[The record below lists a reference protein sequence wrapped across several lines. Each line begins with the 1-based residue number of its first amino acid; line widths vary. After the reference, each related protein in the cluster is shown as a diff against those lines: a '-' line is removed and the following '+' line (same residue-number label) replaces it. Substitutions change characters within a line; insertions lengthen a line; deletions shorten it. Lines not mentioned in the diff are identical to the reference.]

1 MNNNFNYILVFLI
14 ISYLIYQDIFPTIT
28 KKIIKK
34 EKMMSLDKIPPIDL
48 QPKIEITRLKTCPF
62 ILFFEYNSTF
72 NHVVNNGTKIY
83 IDTLKPLKN
92 RLIYNGHRYNLSKIE
107 FNIGSTRFNGKK
119 IPLEL
124 HFVNTSTINDYILRV
139 IYPLNLTD
147 SMKVFKNV
155 YENNDYNIKN
165 KTTGGN
171 ERQID
176 ILDLYDIPSYVCC
189 TPNKGKLKRIN
200 LETINY
206 YLNNTKKF
214 YQYKPSKKSV
224 WIYNKPIKFNSLVGK
239 RILDNLLK

>member
-1 MNNNFNYILVFLI
+1 MAAE
-14 ISYLIYQDIFPTIT
+14 
-28 KKIIKK
+28 IKN
-34 EKMMSLDKIPPIDL
+34 DL
-48 QPKIEITRLKTCPF
+48 KLHLESKLKQEAKAKGLTLGSVENSSAVGKF
-62 ILFFEYNSTF
+62 I
-72 NHVVNNGTKIY
+72 
-83 IDTLKPLKN
+83 
-92 RLIYNGHRYNLSKIE
+92 
-107 FNIGSTRFNGKK
+107 
-119 IPLEL
+119 
-124 HFVNTSTINDYILRV
+124 NTSTINDYILRV

-171 ERQID
+171 EKQID